1 MPGVQANTVLSPNQ
15 GLYLGRTPVQ
25 VPARALQDGFNFR
38 IKQGKI
44 SNLNLGWEQFS
55 ALDFGGAVTLID
67 TFTPRGVAGLQIIG
81 TPTDLFEYDRDMD
94 TAEYLNA
101 RYETGTIDV
110 AGTAVTVNT
119 GTPAWQTNEVKAG
132 DYISIGATGRR
143 ALSDTWIRI
152 NAVTNTTLT
161 LASSGGTATNQ
172 NYTIRR
178 TFQGD
183 LTTPWVTR
191 VFVQPDDGT
200 GDDLWFATN
209 GIDWVVTWDGNA
221 TQVVRQSA
229 LGFTAKYLEVYKNM
243 MIYAHLGQAG
253 DVLPT
258 SFINSN
264 IGQPLETAAG
274 ISEQFRI
281 IDTTDEIV
289 TILNHG
295 DNVAFYA
302 QDRVVLAQFVGDPL
316 VFIFRTVTNSVGLL
330 GTRLIAD
337 FGDYHEFLG
346 KDSQYLFD
354 GVTVNEVNAHVWREV
369 LRTRDPPRLQSGF
382 TVFDETNGELIW
394 AIPLTSDA
402 GVGNEDQGPEVAYTE
417 HYLETLGEK
426 VPTPFSKRTFPF
438 TATGLSQ
445 QLGVL
450 TWDELTASWADYAFR
465 WNDTQL
471 FSGFPL
477 LIVGNEDG
485 ELHTLNSA
493 HTGDGVALT
502 PSYVRTGRKVVSDRR
517 MRGLVTR
524 VYPFASQ
531 TNVTM
536 EVTLRM
542 ADHIAG
548 AVTITDEQDFDTTLN
563 EGEHFTVHYRRGRF
577 YDLQFGSE
585 AGEPWEIEGYDVDLR
600 AGGFR

>member
-1 MPGVQANTVLSPNQ
+1 MPGAQANTVLSPNQ

-25 VPARALQDGFNFR
+25 VPARGLQDGMNFR
-38 IKQGKI
+38 IKEGRVN
-44 SNLNLGWEQFS
+44 NLNLGWAAFS
-55 ALDFGGAVTLID
+55 AKDFGNPITLID
-67 TFTPRGVAGLQIIG
+67 TFTPRGVSGLQIIG
-81 TPTDLFEYDRDMD
+81 TTEDLFKYDRETD
-94 TAEYLNA
+94 TPLYINA
-101 RYETGTIDV
+101 RYEIGTIDV
-110 AGTAVTVNT
+110 TGTAVTVNT
-119 GTPAWQTNEVKAG
+119 GTPAWETNEVKAG
-132 DYISIGATGRR
+132 DYISIGATGRQ
-143 ALSDTWIRI
+143 ALTDTWIRI
-152 NAVTNTTLT
+152 TEVTNTTLT

-172 NYTIRR
+172 AYTIRR

-209 GIDWVVTWDGNA
+209 GVDWVVTWDGTA

-243 MIYAHLGQAG
+243 MIYAHIGQSG

-258 SFINSN
+258 SFINSD
-264 IGQPLETAAG
+264 IGQPLDVSSG
-274 ISEQFRI
+274 LSEQFRI
-281 IDTTDEIV
+281 IDTTDEII

-302 QDRVVLAQFVGDPL
+302 RDRVVLAQFVGDPL
-316 VFIFRTVTNSVGLL
+316 VFIFRTVTNNVGLI

-337 FGDYHEFLG
+337 FGDYHEFIG
-346 KDSQYLFD
+346 GDSQYLFD
-354 GVTVNEVNAHVWREV
+354 GVTVNEINSHVWREV
-369 LRTRDPPRLQSGF
+369 LRTRDPVRAQAGF

-394 AIPLTSDA
+394 AVPLTSDT
-402 GVGNEDQGPEVAYTE
+402 GVGDEDEGPEVAYTE

-426 VPTPFSKRTFPF
+426 VPTPFSKRAFPF
-438 TATGLSQ
+438 TATGISQ

-450 TWDELTASWADYAFR
+450 TWDEISEAWEDQAFR

-477 LIVGNEDG
+477 ILVGDEEG
-485 ELHTLNSA
+485 ELFSLNSA
-493 HTGDGVALT
+493 HTADGTALT
-502 PSYVRTGRKVVSDRR
+502 PTYVRTGRKVVSDRR
-517 MRGLVTR
+517 MRGMVTR
-524 VYPFASQ
+524 VYPFASD
-531 TNVTM
+531 TGVTW

-542 ADHIAG
+542 FDHISG
-548 AVTITDEQDFDTTLN
+548 PVTITDEQDFDASLP
-563 EGEHFTVHYRRGRF
+563 EGGHFTVHYRRGRL

-585 AGEPWEIEGYDVDLR
+585 AGSPWEIEGYDVDLR

>member
-493 HTGDGVALT
+493 HTGAGVALT